1 MRKAWTDHVAEVR
14 RKGNRGK
21 KTMSHREA
29 MQAASKT
36 WPKMKAKIIRKK
48 QRESAAN
55 TRSQKPVAQDKNDEA
70 QAE

>member
-21 KTMSHREA
+21 KNMTHREA

-36 WPKMKAKIIRKK
+36 WPKLKKKIMRKK
-48 QRESAAN
+48 ERESASS
-55 TRSQKPVAQDKNDEA
+55 TRPQKPVAPDKNA
-70 QAE
+70 QGSVE